1 MLPVRVSTT
10 ASVSNCVNAAERKY
24 FLNSEFCKKV
34 LKLAPA
40 LLDINLSAS
49 APVPF
54 KPQESDMKK
63 VQQGF
68 TLIELM
74 IVVAIIGILAAIAL
88 PQYQQYT
95 KKARFTEAI
104 SVAESYKTAVALCA
118 QDLGTVTGCS
128 GGSNGVPADRT
139 TATGNVESVATSNGT
154 VKVTSTVTGANGNA
168 ATKYVY
174 EVTPTVNA
182 DSVTWS
188 FGANNNCAADGFCK

>member
-1 MLPVRVSTT
+1 
-10 ASVSNCVNAAERKY
+10 
-24 FLNSEFCKKV
+24 
-34 LKLAPA
+34 
-40 LLDINLSAS
+40 
-49 APVPF
+49 
-54 KPQESDMKK
+54 MKK

-139 TATGNVESVATSNGT
+139 TATGNVASVATSNGKVT
-154 VKVTSTVTGANGNA
+154 VTSTVTNSAGTA
-168 ATKYVY
+168 YVY

-188 FGANNNCAADGFCK
+188 FGAANNCAADGFCK